1 MDMKRE
7 SAAWE
12 RQFRAVWQREQ
23 RFLRRYEHPPERF
36 LDKQVEKL
44 APEKL
49 TETLSAAFEKAVFL
63 VLDKGGGVIL
73 PQGRRQARRENYRVH
88 AYAADLRESRKSLR
102 AFSREAARSSWVNA
116 LAAGTAGVGM
126 GFLGMTLPDIPLL
139 TGLLLKCVYE
149 TAESFGFPCECET
162 ERIYAL
168 RVLET
173 ALSGGEELRRGNR
186 ELEHFDQT
194 GAWPEPMTLKEQ
206 TRAVARRLSEAAL
219 YGKALQN
226 IPIAGVV
233 GGAGDWEYLRRVG
246 RYAAIRYEKRFLSRW
261 RIREG

>member
-1 MDMKRE
+1 MRKE

-12 RQFRAVWQREQ
+12 REFRAVWQREQ
-23 RFLRRYEHPPERF
+23 RFLRRYENPPEKF

-49 TETLSAAFEKAVFL
+49 IETLSAAFEKAVTL

-73 PQGRRQARRENYRVH
+73 PAGRRQARRENYQVH

-102 AFSREAARSSWVNA
+102 AFSREAVRSSWANA

-126 GFLGMTLPDIPLL
+126 GLLGMTLPDIPLL

-149 TAESFGFPCECET
+149 TAESFGFPCESET

-173 ALSGGEELRRGNR
+173 ALSEGEKLRCGNR

-194 GAWPEPMTLKEQ
+194 GIWLEPITLTEQ
-206 TRAVARRLSEAAL
+206 TRMAARQLSEAAL

-226 IPIAGVV
+226 VPIVGVV
-233 GGAGDWEYLRRVG
+233 GGAGDWECLRRVG
-246 RYAAIRYEKRFLSRW
+246 RYAAIRYEKRFLLCR
-261 RIREG
+261 RTREG